1 MSLTLEVLDSLAEI
15 PAPAWDALV
24 GDACPFLEHAFL
36 WGLEASGCVGGSTGW
51 MPRYVV
57 ARRAGVLV
65 GALPAYQKTHSHGE
79 FIFDFGWAEAAA
91 RAGLRYYPKL
101 VVGSPF
107 SPVGGRRFLVG
118 SSGDDVRT
126 ALVGQLQRLARTERA
141 SSIHWL
147 FITEEE
153 ASFLEARGF
162 AIRHTHQFHWHN
174 EGFATFDDFLERFR
188 SDRRNQI
195 RRERRTVAEA
205 GITTR
210 VLTGDAL
217 TEGDEAL
224 AWACYVST
232 VEKFPWGNLYL
243 NRDFFTHLF
252 KHFRHRISL
261 VKASIQ
267 GRDVA
272 CALNIQKGAHLYGR
286 YWGCLEEHRNLHF
299 EVCSYAGIE
308 HAITHGLQT
317 FEAGAGG
324 GGHKFGR
331 GFLPRRTW
339 SAHEIFHP
347 ALDRGVRTFLEQERL
362 GLEAELAAI
371 EGAVLKPTLIAISQ
385 GPGGC
390 EAEPGETNSTD
401 CERVPELEEEK
412 EERK

>member
-1 MSLTLEVLDSLAEI
+1 MSLTLEVIDSLAEI
-15 PAPAWDALV
+15 PAPEWDALV
-24 GDACPFLEHAFL
+24 GDGCPFLEHTFL
-36 WGLEASGCVGGSTGW
+36 WGLETTGCIGGETGW
-51 MPRYVV
+51 VPRYVV
-57 ARRAGVLV
+57 ARRAGALV
-65 GALPAYQKTHSHGE
+65 GALPAFQKTHSHGE
-79 FIFDFGWAEAAA
+79 FIFDFGWADAAA

-107 SPVGGRRFLVG
+107 SPVAGPRFLVG
-118 SSGDDVRT
+118 DVGDGGDEVRE
-126 ALVGQLQRLARTERA
+126 ALVKRLRTLARAERA

-147 FITEEE
+147 FITEAE
-153 ASFLEARGF
+153 AHFLEARGF
-162 AIRHTHQFHWHN
+162 AIRHTHQFHWQN
-174 EGFATFDDFLERFR
+174 EGYRGIDTFLDRFR

-217 TEGDEAL
+217 TTEDEDL

-232 VEKFPWGNLYL
+232 VEKFPWGNRYL
-243 NRDFFTHLF
+243 NRAFFAHLF
-252 KHFRHRISL
+252 RHFRHRIHL
-261 VKASIQ
+261 VRADLEGSAVAS
-267 GRDVA
+267 
-272 CALNIQKGAHLYGR
+272 ALNIQKGPHLYGR
-286 YWGCLEEHRNLHF
+286 YWGCIEEHRNLHF

-347 ALDRGVRTFLEQERL
+347 ALDRGVRAFLERERQ
-362 GLEAELAAI
+362 GLEAELAAV
-371 EGAVLKPTLIAISQ
+371 EGSVLKAPTPIDLPSDCATMPTL
-385 GPGGC
+385 GVEPE
-390 EAEPGETNSTD
+390 EA
-401 CERVPELEEEK
+401 
-412 EERK
+412 